1 MKLSTDPK
9 IYNLIK
15 KEIQRQ
21 RDGLVLIPS
30 ENYAS
35 EAVLKTMGTPLSN
48 KYSEGYPKKRYYGG
62 NEFID
67 GIEQIAIDRAK
78 KLFKAEHAN
87 VQPHSG
93 SQANAAVYLALLNY
107 CDKVLGI
114 DLSAGGHLTHGS
126 PVNFSGKLY
135 KFAHYGVD
143 QKTEKVDLRAVE
155 EIALKFRPKL
165 IIVSTTSY
173 SRKLDFKGFGKI
185 ADKVKAYLM
194 ADIAHIAGLVVTQ
207 LHPHPF
213 PYCDVVT
220 TTTHKTLRGPR
231 GGLILSKIKDRI
243 DPKGKLNLAQKIDR
257 AVFPGIQ
264 GGPLD
269 HVIAAKAVCFLEA
282 GRPAFKKYQKQILTN
297 AKAMADEFIKQGIRV
312 VSAGTDN
319 HLMVIDVSSFI
330 ERSEQGERSKDGDER
345 SSSTAGSSK
354 KIQDELDKAGI
365 FVNRNAIPFDKR
377 PPYDP
382 SGIRLGSPAITSRGL
397 KEKECRDIARLIV
410 RLIKNINNK
419 KIKNEIK
426 KEVKNMVKKFPV
438 YEDFQW

>member
-1 MKLSTDPK
+1 MKLSKVDPK
-9 IYNLIK
+9 IYALIK
-15 KEIQRQ
+15 KEIARQ
-21 RDGLVLIPS
+21 KEGLTLIAS

-35 EAVLKTMGTPLSN
+35 SAVLKVMGTPLSN
-48 KYSEGYPKKRYYGG
+48 KYSEGYPQKRYYGG

-67 GIEQIAIDRAK
+67 EIEQIAINRAK
-78 KLFKAEHAN
+78 KLFKAEQAN

-107 CDKVLGI
+107 RDKVLGI

-135 KFAHYGVD
+135 KFAYYGVNP
-143 QKTEKVDLRAVE
+143 KTEKVDLKEVE
-155 EIALKFRPKL
+155 KIALKFKPKL

-173 SRKLDFKGFGKI
+173 SRKLDFKGFRKI

-194 ADIAHIAGLVVTQ
+194 ADIAHIAGLVVTGF
-207 LHPHPF
+207 HPHPF

-231 GGLILSKIKDRI
+231 AGLILSKTEDRL
-243 DPKGKLNLAQKIDR
+243 DPKGKLNLAQKIDK
-257 AVFPGIQ
+257 AVFPGTQ

-282 GRPAFKKYQKQILTN
+282 MKPSFRKYQEQILLN
-297 AKAMADEFIKQGIRV
+297 AKAMADEFIKEGIRV
-312 VSAGTDN
+312 VSSGTDN
-319 HLMVIDVSSFI
+319 HLMVIDVSPF
-330 ERSEQGERSKDGDER
+330 GD
-345 SSSTAGSSK
+345 SSK
-354 KIQDELDKAGI
+354 KIQDELDKVGI
-365 FVNRNAIPFDKR
+365 YVNRNAIPFDKR
-377 PPYDP
+377 PPYNP

-397 KEKECRDIARLIV
+397 KEKESRHVVRLIV
-410 RLIKNINNK
+410 KLIKNINNR

-426 KEVKNMVKKFPV
+426 KEVKRMVKKFPI
-438 YEDFQW
+438 YDEFKF